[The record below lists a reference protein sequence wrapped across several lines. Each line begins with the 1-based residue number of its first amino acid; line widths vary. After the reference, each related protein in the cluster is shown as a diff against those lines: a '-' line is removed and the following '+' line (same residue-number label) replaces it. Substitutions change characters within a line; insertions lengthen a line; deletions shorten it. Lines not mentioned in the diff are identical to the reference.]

1 MRTTTMKTITIEI
14 PDLASDEDKILEII
28 NGLEEIGAALDD
40 IILDEDSEAA
50 ECMEAAVDAVSSAI
64 ESLDTTV
71 ALLDLEDVDDE
82 DDEEEDDE
90 EEESSGLHITIEI

>member
-28 NGLEEIGAALDD
+28 NGLEEIGTALDD

-50 ECMEAAVDAVSSAI
+50 ECMETAVDAVSSAI
-64 ESLDTTV
+64 ESLDTV
-71 ALLDLEDVDDE
+71 MALLDMEDVDE
-82 DDEEEDDE
+82 DDEEEDPT
-90 EEESSGLHITIEI
+90 SGVHITIEI

>member
-1 MRTTTMKTITIEI
+1 MKTITIEI